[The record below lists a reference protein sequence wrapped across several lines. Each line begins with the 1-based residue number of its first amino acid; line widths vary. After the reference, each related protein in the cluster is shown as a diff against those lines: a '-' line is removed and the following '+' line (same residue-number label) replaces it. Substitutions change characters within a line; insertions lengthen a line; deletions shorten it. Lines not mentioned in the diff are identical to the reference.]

1 MKLAVVSMFCL
12 SIFKLILAS
21 KVFSSYRKLIS
32 IPFLEKVFT
41 IFSRIC
47 VVHTL
52 WRNVKMFKLEGGQ
65 RGWQKDSCK
74 TKLLFC
80 GYLLILA

>member
-21 KVFSSYRKLIS
+21 KVLSSYRKLIS
-32 IPFLEKVFT
+32 IPFLEKVFRK
-41 IFSRIC
+41 RIC

-65 RGWQKDSCK
+65 RGRQKDSCK